1 MEFPLLGFSCG
12 RILRPW
18 LGDHKVKDMR
28 SVQTDDIARLDALL
42 DELGKE
48 TEAQCEVLRE
58 HLESARVYL
67 VGLMPAE
74 YAFSLK
80 MAEEVLNCVSDP
92 NLRKRIE
99 DFIRAD
105 FIRGT

>member
-1 MEFPLLGFSCG
+1 MP
-12 RILRPW
+12 
-18 LGDHKVKDMR
+18 
-28 SVQTDDIARLDALL
+28 SVQKDDIARLDGLL

-74 YAFSLK
+74 YAVSLK
-80 MAEEVLNCVSDP
+80 LAEEVLNCVSNN

-99 DFIRAD
+99 A
-105 FIRGT
+105 FIRGDSFMGPDPFSKGGR

>member
-1 MEFPLLGFSCG
+1 
-12 RILRPW
+12 
-18 LGDHKVKDMR
+18 MR
-28 SVQTDDIARLDALL
+28 SVQTDDIARLDGLL

-58 HLESARVYL
+58 HLESARLYL

-80 MAEEVLNCVSDP
+80 MAEEALNCVSDH

-99 DFIRAD
+99 DFIH
-105 FIRGT
+105 GTWPIHEGR

>member
-1 MEFPLLGFSCG
+1 
-12 RILRPW
+12 
-18 LGDHKVKDMR
+18 MR
-28 SVQTDDIARLDALL
+28 SVQTDEIARLDGLL
-42 DELGKE
+42 NELGTE

-80 MAEEVLNCVSDP
+80 MAEEVLDCVSDQT
-92 NLRKRIE
+92 LRTRIE
-99 DFIRAD
+99 DFIHERKSPVGKKDTGPCADERAA
-105 FIRGT
+105 T